1 MTEEHKHDESV
12 TAPEP
17 AVEIVERESL
27 MDKISE
33 KIHHGGDSSS
43 SSSSS
48 DDDDDKKEKK
58 TKKPESPSS
67 MKSKVY
73 RLFGRE
79 KPVHKVLGGGKPADI
94 FMWKDKK
101 MSGGVL
107 GGATAAWVLFELM
120 EYHLLTLLCHVMI
133 VVLAVLFLWSNA
145 TMFINKSPP
154 KIPEVHIPEEPILQ
168 LASGLRIEINRGL
181 SSLREIASGRDL
193 KKFLCAI
200 FGLWVLSI
208 MGGWFNFLTLAYIA
222 LVLLFTV
229 PLVYDKYED
238 KVDPL
243 GEKAMIEIKKQYA
256 VLDEK
261 VLSKIPMGP
270 LKNKKKD

>member
-79 KPVHKVLGGGKPADI
+79 KPVHKVLGGGKRT
-94 FMWKDKK
+94 FF
-101 MSGGVL
+101 
-107 GGATAAWVLFELM
+107 LF
-120 EYHLLTLLCHVMI
+120 C
-133 VVLAVLFLWSNA
+133 S
-145 TMFINKSPP
+145 
-154 KIPEVHIPEEPILQ
+154 
-168 LASGLRIEINRGL
+168 
-181 SSLREIASGRDL
+181 DL
-193 KKFLCAI
+193 VFD
-200 FGLWVLSI
+200 FV
-208 MGGWFNFLTLAYIA
+208 
-222 LVLLFTV
+222 
-229 PLVYDKYED
+229 
-238 KVDPL
+238 
-243 GEKAMIEIKKQYA
+243 
-256 VLDEK
+256 
-261 VLSKIPMGP
+261 
-270 LKNKKKD
+270 